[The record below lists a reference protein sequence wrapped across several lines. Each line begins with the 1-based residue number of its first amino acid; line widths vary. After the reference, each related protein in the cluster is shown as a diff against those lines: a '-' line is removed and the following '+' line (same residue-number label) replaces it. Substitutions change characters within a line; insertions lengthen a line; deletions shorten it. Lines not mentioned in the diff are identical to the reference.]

1 MDKRNGLNEASSND
15 NGLTRSTVELNC
27 SELFNSL
34 PLNLLMLPG
43 CIEILHR
50 GPKRI
55 KTQCSGTLGSVWDK
69 ILMKN
74 EHEKIQIKL
83 ITIT

>member
-1 MDKRNGLNEASSND
+1 MDKRNGLNEASSNY
-15 NGLTRSTVELNC
+15 NGLTRSTVELNRG
-27 SELFNSL
+27 ELFNSL

-43 CIEILHR
+43 CVEILHM

-55 KTQCSGTLGSVWDK
+55 KTQCSGTLGSVWGE

-74 EHEKIQIKL
+74 ELEKLKSS
-83 ITIT
+83 